1 MKQIPHNMNNIFRL
15 LTVVLSV
22 SIGREKK
29 ANDTS
34 SIDMKIRLS
43 YDLFSAIYKI
53 GVCVCVFQRI
63 CFSTFT
69 ICAISVCFAF
79 IVRFFCFVLFVVVV
93 SDSSLHILPRNYRSR
108 IANVSKCLWL
118 MVTRLPHTLTVT
130 IYENLRQ

>member
-34 SIDMKIRLS
+34 TIDMKIRLS

-53 GVCVCVFQRI
+53 GVCVCVCSSVFVSQLLRYVQSVPALLSLLDSFVSCYLLLLFLTLLFIFFQEI
-63 CFSTFT
+63 IGAESQT
-69 ICAISVCFAF
+69 
-79 IVRFFCFVLFVVVV
+79 
-93 SDSSLHILPRNYRSR
+93 
-108 IANVSKCLWL
+108 
-118 MVTRLPHTLTVT
+118 
-130 IYENLRQ
+130 